1 MTSSVRWVYLTTAP
15 DQLTAEMWQGLLWA
29 EGCQVM
35 IRVGDTASY
44 LGVTPAPCRLMV
56 PAGRLEEARV
66 LLTERLGPDALI

>member
-1 MTSSVRWVYLTTAP
+1 
-15 DQLTAEMWQGLLWA
+15 
-29 EGCQVM
+29 M